1 MSEQARTGVSG
12 LGLFLLL
19 AAVFA
24 AAACAIIYE
33 LLIGSTS
40 SYFLGDSVEQFSLTI
55 GFFLFAMGVGSWL
68 SRLIKEKLLAKFI
81 ALEIWLGFVGGC
93 AVVTLYLAFGYT
105 AYYRYWMLILIVA
118 IGVLVG
124 LEVPLLSR
132 ILRRYGSLRTT
143 LSTVLSMD
151 YFGAL
156 GAALLFPYLLMP
168 MLGGLQTSLLAG
180 WVNLTVGVSVLAY
193 FRAQLGTRTYRWLI
207 AQSGGVGVVLS
218 GLWAG
223 SGALLERWESSLYT
237 DRIIYSEQSPYQK
250 IVLTLWRDDLRLFL
264 DGHLQFASVDEHR
277 YHEALVHPA
286 LALAAN
292 RERVLI
298 IGGGDG
304 LSARE
309 ILKYSDVSQIDL
321 IDLDPAVT
329 NLSRRNVYMTRL
341 NKNALNRPKVRIFN
355 EDGFIFLQ
363 RAHMPYG
370 AIIVD
375 LPDPREEDLAKLYSV
390 EGYRLCLR
398 HLAPGGVLATQ
409 ATSPYYARQAYW
421 SIASTLEEAGFK
433 VSSYHVQ
440 VPSFGEWGFHLAS
453 RDSVD
458 LKEVEFEVPRRF
470 LSPELLEGMVF
481 FDPDMRRVEAE
492 PNRLDKPLLA
502 RYYRIGWERW

>member
-1 MSEQARTGVSG
+1 MPEYQRTGISG
-12 LGLFLLL
+12 FRLFLLL

-24 AAACAIIYE
+24 AAACAIVYE

-68 SRLIKEKLLAKFI
+68 SRLIKKELLARFI
-81 ALEIWLGFVGGC
+81 ALEIWLGLIGGC
-93 AVVTLYLAFGYT
+93 AVAVLYLAYGHSSH
-105 AYYRYWMLILIVA
+105 YRYWMLMLIVT

-168 MLGGLQTSLLAG
+168 MLGGLHTSVLAG
-180 WVNLTVGVSVLAY
+180 WVNLTVGVSVLFSFKA
-193 FRAQLGTRTYRWLI
+193 RLKTRTYRWLLV
-207 AQSGGVGVVLS
+207 QGGGAGAVLG

-223 SGALLERWESSLYT
+223 SGSLLERWESNFYA

-286 LALAAN
+286 LALVSN

-309 ILKYSDVSQIDL
+309 ILKYPDVAQVDL
-321 IDLDPAVT
+321 VDLDPAVT
-329 NLSRRNVYMTRL
+329 NLSRRNPHLTIL
-341 NKNALNRPKVRIFN
+341 NKNALNQSRVRIFN

-363 RAHMPYG
+363 RGHVPYG
-370 AIIVD
+370 AIIID
-375 LPDPREEDLAKLYSV
+375 LPDPREEALAKLYSV
-390 EGYRLCLR
+390 EGYRLCRR
-398 HLAPGGVLATQ
+398 HLASDGVLVTQ
-409 ATSPYYARQAYW
+409 ATSPYFARQAYW
-421 SIASTLEEAGFK
+421 SIATTLEEAGFK
-433 VSSYHVQ
+433 VCSYHVQ
-440 VPSFGEWGFHLAS
+440 VPSLGEWGFHLAS

-458 LKEVEFEVPRRF
+458 LTQVKFDVPRRF
-470 LSPELLEGMVF
+470 LSPELINVMLY
-481 FDPDMRRVEAE
+481 FDPDMRRVRAE

-502 RYYRIGWERW
+502 RYYRRGWERW